1 MDTRPLPLQ
10 FTLHAK
16 WTLAL
21 DAFAQRFLLIADVL
35 GMARSAAALING
47 YLNFDSRLRFAGA
60 ARPQKTRGESML
72 EEEAPCDRLPTEY
85 GRVYRIFTLRELHL
99 QQIN

>member
-10 FTLHAK
+10 ITLHAK

-60 ARPQKTRGESML
+60 AKASENK
-72 EEEAPCDRLPTEY
+72 
-85 GRVYRIFTLRELHL
+85 GREHVERRNTL
-99 QQIN
+99 